1 MPATQPAAASAV
13 ALAAATD
20 EAASGAHRALQ
31 EEAAPGAADALLQA
45 LQEHQAEALV
55 PTPGIAAAASA
66 ARPQQGAGWL
76 AWAIVALAFFSDGLC
91 LGSRSFFAVVLEMW
105 EAEFGWSR
113 SYVSGAMSVVHV
125 FNGLATPFAGHVIDV
140 LGPRGGLTFGL
151 AYLAGMLAL
160 TATVHH
166 TWQLWVL
173 FGVGLGTGFGLL
185 NLNVYSA
192 MIVQIVPPSRSG
204 TAVGIA
210 TSGSTFGQFALVPL
224 FRHIADV
231 HGWRTGYLLAAAT
244 TALLIPLAWLLLTLS
259 KSRIETSPN
268 DTSTAT
274 AATATASPG
283 VEVDSLRR
291 KLTRLATSKLYWA
304 LTFAFVVCG
313 ITTTGF
319 IESHIV
325 AFATL
330 KGMSAAEGAFAF
342 GLLSAFNGAVRG
354 HHLASC
360 CWR

>member
-55 PTPGIAAAASA
+55 PTPAIAAAASA
-66 ARPQQGAGWL
+66 ARPQGAGWL
-76 AWAIVALAFFSDGLC
+76 GWAIVALAFFSDGLC

-192 MIVQIVPPSRSG
+192 MIIQIVPPSRSG

>member
-20 EAASGAHRALQ
+20 EAASGAHHRALQ

-45 LQEHQAEALV
+45 LQEHQAEHTEALV
-55 PTPGIAAAASA
+55 PTPAISAAASA
-66 ARPQQGAGWL
+66 ARPQGAGWL

-192 MIVQIVPPSRSG
+192 MIIQIVPPSRSG

-268 DTSTAT
+268 ATAVASTAV
-274 AATATASPG
+274 ASPG
-283 VEVDSLRR
+283 AEVDSLRR

-313 ITTTGF
+313 VTTTGF

-325 AFATL
+325 AFVSRHNIADIWV
-330 KGMSAAEGAFAF
+330 AFF
-342 GLLSAFNGAVRG
+342 VRCQRY
-354 HHLASC
+354 C
-360 CWR
+360 C